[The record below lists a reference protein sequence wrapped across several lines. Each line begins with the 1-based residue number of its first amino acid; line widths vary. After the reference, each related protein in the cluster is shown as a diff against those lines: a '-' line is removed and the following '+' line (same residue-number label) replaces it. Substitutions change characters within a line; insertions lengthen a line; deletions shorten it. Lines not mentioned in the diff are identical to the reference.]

1 MMPSPMPIS
10 VWTPTMAAN
19 TVPTEAPPAP
29 PMAYST
35 TNASDASTTEIP
47 AATPAETVTEVLVA
61 GIARRSS
68 RKTA

>member
-1 MMPSPMPIS
+1 
-10 VWTPTMAAN
+10 MAAN
-19 TVPTEAPPAP
+19 TVPTEAPPLP

-47 AATPAETVTEVLVA
+47 AAMPAATVTEVLVA

>member
-1 MMPSPMPIS
+1 MMPSPMPIR
-10 VWTPTMAAN
+10 VWTPTMAAS
-19 TVPTEAPPAP
+19 TVPTEAPPVP

-35 TNASDASTTEIP
+35 TNATEASTTEIP

-61 GIARRSS
+61 GRTLRST